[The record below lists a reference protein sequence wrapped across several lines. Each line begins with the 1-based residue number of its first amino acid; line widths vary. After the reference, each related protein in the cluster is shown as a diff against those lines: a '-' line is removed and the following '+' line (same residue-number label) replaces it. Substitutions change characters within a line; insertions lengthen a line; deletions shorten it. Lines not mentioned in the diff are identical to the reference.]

1 MAENKDITNTK
12 QMSMPNI
19 YYEYFAVRLAL
30 VLIAA
35 FSLNLIFLL
44 SAIDVSVLTFA
55 LTSNVLSACIVYPY
69 RKTEAVFN
77 IGVMSGVVAILSHSL
92 LPVLVEHQSAS
103 FMGKYAFYLTWVFVF
118 IVSIYLIVQCILKRV
133 K

>member
-1 MAENKDITNTK
+1 
-12 QMSMPNI
+12 MSMLNI
-19 YYEYFAVRLAL
+19 YYKYFAVRLAL

-35 FSLNLIFLL
+35 FSLNVIFLL

-69 RKTEAVFN
+69 RKTKAVFN

-92 LPVLVEHQSAS
+92 LPVFVENQSAS
-103 FMGKYAFYLTWVFVF
+103 FLGKYAFYLTWVFVF

-133 K
+133 E